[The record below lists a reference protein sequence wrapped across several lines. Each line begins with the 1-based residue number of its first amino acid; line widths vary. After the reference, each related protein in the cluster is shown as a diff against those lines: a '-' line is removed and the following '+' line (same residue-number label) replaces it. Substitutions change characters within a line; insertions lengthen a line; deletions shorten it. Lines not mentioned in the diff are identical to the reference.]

1 MAILILKRNL
11 LPKMLSIRE
20 AGNLIDANTGRLS
33 PMTVPLATA
42 CDRVLVEP
50 VVSDTDSP
58 PFDKSMMDGI
68 AIRFSDT
75 ERGLVSFRLVA
86 RLLAGYSDLVNIA
99 EGECAAIM
107 TGSPIP
113 AGADT
118 VIMLEETEGSLE
130 EIGGTVRVTGLPRR
144 RGQNVLLRASTL
156 RTGQQ
161 VLPAGHRIRAHD
173 IGPMAEAGAAAVSVI
188 PAPTLSV
195 LATGDELCPVNQV
208 PAGSQIRNSN
218 GPLLTAMAT
227 PFCSSVRDLGI
238 ARDQRDM
245 LLECARRGLESDVL
259 VLSGGVSAGV
269 ADLVPGVLKELG
281 VRQIFHKVAIKPGKP
296 LWFGIRERHSG
307 PPILVFGLPGNPVSS
322 MCCFHVFVRPALLKL
337 AGRDKGKQEELA
349 TLEIP
354 HRQTTGRTVF
364 WPSLATA
371 TDAGASLKP
380 LDWKGSADL
389 LTLARAN
396 AFGIFPGD
404 RSDFSAGESVEFV
417 WLERNGF

>member
-1 MAILILKRNL
+1 
-11 LPKMLSIRE
+11 MLSIRE
-20 AGNLIDANTGRLS
+20 AVNLIDTNTGRLP
-33 PMTVPLATA
+33 PMTVSLATA
-42 CDRVLVEP
+42 CGHLLASP

-68 AIRFSDT
+68 AIRFSDV
-75 ERGLVSFRLVA
+75 ERGMSSFRLVA
-86 RLLAGYSDLVNIA
+86 RLLAGNSDPVMVA
-99 EGECAAIM
+99 AGECAAIM

-118 VIMLEETEGSLE
+118 VVMLEETEGSLDA
-130 EIGGTVRVTGLPRR
+130 IGGTVRVTGLPRR
-144 RGQNVLLRASTL
+144 RGQNVLPQASTL
-156 RTGQQ
+156 RIGQQ

-173 IGPMAEAGAAAVSVI
+173 IGPMAEAGAATVSII
-188 PAPTLSV
+188 PAPTVSV
-195 LATGDELCPVNQV
+195 LATGDELCPVNHV
-208 PAGSQIRNSN
+208 PTGSQIRNSN

-227 PFCSSVRDLGI
+227 PFCATVRDLGI
-238 ARDQRDM
+238 ARDQTDA
-245 LLECARRGLESDVL
+245 LLECARQGLESDVL

-307 PPILVFGLPGNPVSS
+307 PPTLVFGLPGNPVSS

-337 AGRDKGKQEELA
+337 SGRDQTKQTESA
-349 TLEIP
+349 TLENP

-364 WPSLATA
+364 WPSLVTA

-404 RSDFSAGESVEFV
+404 RSDFSSGESVEFV
-417 WLERNGF
+417 WLEQNGF